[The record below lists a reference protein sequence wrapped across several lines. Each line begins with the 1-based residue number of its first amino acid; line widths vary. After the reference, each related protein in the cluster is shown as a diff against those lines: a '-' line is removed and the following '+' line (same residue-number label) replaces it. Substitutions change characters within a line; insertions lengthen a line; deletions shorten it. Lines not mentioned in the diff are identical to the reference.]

1 MMVFVSLCNRLQ
13 QIVFRSM
20 LRFLFILANVSL
32 LLVWDCQPFTKRGNV
47 PSFAWTRTWRWTCFD
62 RNLSPIHMSMNM
74 IFIWKALRFFLS
86 KESHFQPCFHSRPGN
101 SMRKCEVVYLKPHHD
116 KYYLPTR
123 GFWWAVCDLSF
134 HSLLLKMWVECYDNA
149 LVVLYLLLSVCTSLQ
164 SETGK
169 LWFCCFHSQNVKIF
183 YANYVDLHCIWSGL
197 TGIPSL

>member
-20 LRFLFILANVSL
+20 LRFLFILANESL

-47 PSFAWTRTWRWTCFD
+47 PSFAWMRTWRWTCFG
-62 RNLSPIHMSMNM
+62 RNLSLIHMPKNM

-134 HSLLLKMWVECYDNA
+134 HSLLLKMWMECYDQWFCFRSATICLHIIAKWNWQT
-149 LVVLYLLLSVCTSLQ
+149 LILLLSQ
-164 SETGK
+164 SK
-169 LWFCCFHSQNVKIF
+169 CK
-183 YANYVDLHCIWSGL
+183 GL
-197 TGIPSL
+197 LR